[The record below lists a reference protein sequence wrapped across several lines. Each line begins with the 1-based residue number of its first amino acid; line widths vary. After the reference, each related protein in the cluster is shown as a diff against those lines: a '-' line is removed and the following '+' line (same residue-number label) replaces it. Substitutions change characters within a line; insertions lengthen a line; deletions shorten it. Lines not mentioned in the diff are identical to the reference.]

1 MENTKIIHKPLIS
14 IIIPVYNVETYLAE
28 ALDSVINQTYE
39 KLEILIIDD
48 GSTDGSGAICDEY
61 AFKDER
67 IRVMHQE
74 NRGLS
79 AARNAGLNCM
89 TGELCAFLDSDDA
102 FESTFIEKMLAAMLH
117 EEADLVVCKY
127 TVHQTEK
134 KLYLTDEQARPSA
147 DSGNY
152 DRIHA
157 LRALAD
163 GIINVAVWNKLY
175 RRTLWQNIR
184 FPEGRYYE
192 DYETTLRIF
201 NICHLLHVL
210 DEPLYLYR
218 KRQGSITST
227 PSIKIIRDKNLAY
240 SHFASFIEA
249 NTPEIFNA
257 SQKQNW
263 HQFLLND
270 IIIYYLNH
278 TAGRS
283 YEEITFRKELRKYII
298 LTGKETGI
306 KTFGLRTRIAWYMI
320 RFCPMLLKIVYRV
333 YLPVRLKVF
342 KIIGR

>member
-1 MENTKIIHKPLIS
+1 MENINIIHKPLIS
-14 IIIPVYNVETYLAE
+14 IIIPVYNVEPFLAE
-28 ALDSVINQTYE
+28 ALDSVINQSYE
-39 KLEILIIDD
+39 KLEILVIDD

-89 TGELCAFLDSDDA
+89 TGEICAFLDSDDA
-102 FESTFIEKMLAAMLH
+102 FESTFIEKTLSAMLR

-127 TVHQTEK
+127 TEHKTEM
-134 KLYLTDEQARPSA
+134 KLRLTDEQALPSA

-163 GIINVAVWNKLY
+163 SIINVGVWNKLY

-184 FPEGRYYE
+184 FPEDHDYE
-192 DYETTLRIF
+192 DFDTTFRIF

-218 KRQGSITST
+218 KHPGSITSVL
-227 PSIKIIRDKNLAY
+227 SIKNIRDRDLAY

-257 SQKQNW
+257 SQKQKW
-263 HQFLLND
+263 HHFSLNHM
-270 IIIYYLNH
+270 ILYYLTH
-278 TAGRS
+278 IDGRN
-283 YEEITFRKELRKYII
+283 YEEITFRKELREYIL

-306 KTFGLRTRIAWYMI
+306 KTFGLKTRIAWYMI
-320 RFCPMLLKIVYRV
+320 RCCPMILKIVYRV

-342 KIIGR
+342 KLIGR